1 MSNLYERSREH
12 LPGDSSEIL
21 AAGCQELQ
29 LILDQV
35 PEPMRTVWN
44 KRLASKVDHARFSVR
59 LELHL
64 YSFFIQRGWA
74 IEIEPELRGTPNR
87 PDFVVDTGALEMII
101 EAKTVL
107 GAKSERQQDDRLM
120 RLAKDLSG
128 KLNRTVSIHPMLD
141 LPSSLPNRRIAAD
154 INRQF
159 SKVYPYQEILIEGE
173 HQGQPY
179 ALEVTVILVDKPT
192 PTSDV
197 GSTLGQVVDVDIG
210 QPVREAIKDKARKYG
225 DLSLPFSVAVWPKL
239 PTHFSFS
246 DDDDLVALYG
256 DEVWTEFGG
265 TTIKPNGVFNIK
277 SDDTKYRYSQVSAVL
292 FCHPDRP
299 DPLRVYHNPFA
310 ERPIG
315 MAVFKGASQCIIDRT
330 TGKAQWVHL

>member
-1 MSNLYERSREH
+1 MSNPFERTREH
-12 LPGDSSEIL
+12 LPDDSSKIL
-21 AAGCQELQ
+21 AARHQELQ
-29 LILDQV
+29 LLDQV
-35 PEPMRTVWN
+35 PKPTRTVWN
-44 KRLASKVDHARFSVR
+44 KRFVSKEDHARFSVR

-64 YSFFIQRGWA
+64 YNFFIKLGWA

-87 PDFVVDTGALEMII
+87 PDFVVNTGAFEMII

-120 RLAKDLSG
+120 RLAKDLSR
-128 KLNRTVSIHPMLD
+128 KLSRNVSIHPMLE

-159 SKVYPYQEILIEGE
+159 STIDPYQEILIEGE

-179 ALEVTVILVDKPT
+179 ALEVTVILDDKPT

-225 DLSLPFSVAVWPKL
+225 DLSLPFLVAVWPKL

-256 DEVWTEFGG
+256 DKVWTELGG
-265 TTIKPNGVFNIK
+265 TNIKPNGVFNIK
-277 SDDTKYRYSQVSAVL
+277 SNDTKYRYSHVSGVL

-299 DPLRVYHNPFA
+299 YPLRVYHNPFA
-310 ERPIG
+310 ERPVG

-330 TGKAQWVHL
+330 IGKAQWVHQ